1 MRLCASGSPASVTVA
16 DIAEAAGMTSAAV
29 YYHYPSK
36 DDILL
41 EGLRAF
47 GQALVAQA
55 RSCQQQVADSRDAGS
70 LPVALLCWLDGHPA
84 AAAVYFVHSPGANL
98 RVESMRRAHRIELVK
113 IFARAARS
121 ASGALRAAEAD
132 VVAAGLVSL
141 FETAAASWV
150 TQDAVYRQL
159 GRDRFLAYTRV
170 LARRIADH

>member
-1 MRLCASGSPASVTVA
+1 
-16 DIAEAAGMTSAAV
+16 
-29 YYHYPSK
+29 
-36 DDILL
+36 
-41 EGLRAF
+41 
-47 GQALVAQA
+47 
-55 RSCQQQVADSRDAGS
+55 
-70 LPVALLCWLDGHPA
+70 
-84 AAAVYFVHSPGANL
+84 
-98 RVESMRRAHRIELVK
+98 MRRAHRIELVK